1 MADYTSPFT
10 ITNTMLDCVASISEK
25 IGKMSALKN
34 LEAKPHLRKNNRI
47 RSIYSSL
54 RIEANSL
61 SIGQVRDV
69 ISGQL
74 VLGEQKEIQEVK
86 NVYEA
91 YAQIS
96 VINPYD
102 IEELKRIHA
111 IMTKYLV
118 DESGCFRHGEEGVF
132 NGEQCIFMAPPA
144 RLVPQLIDELFAW
157 MNRVQGEVHPL
168 ILASVFHYEFVF
180 IHPFSDG
187 NGRMARLWHTCL
199 LSKWK
204 SVFQYIPIES
214 QIEKFQDEYYNAIA
228 KCHING
234 ESNVFIEFMLKQIDK
249 ILEEILLRADEQDEH
264 VTEYVKK
271 LLNVMEYEVPYT
283 STALMEKLGLKSKET
298 FRKNYMNPAMELQ
311 LVQMTIPKKP
321 KSRNQRYIRR

>member
-1 MADYTSPFT
+1 
-10 ITNTMLDCVASISEK
+10 
-25 IGKMSALKN
+25 MSALKN

-86 NVYEA
+86 NAYGA

-132 NGEQCIFMAPPA
+132 NGEQCIFMALPA
-144 RLVPQLIDELFAW
+144 RLVPQLIDEL
-157 MNRVQGEVHPL
+157 
-168 ILASVFHYEFVF
+168 F

-187 NGRMARLWHTCL
+187 NGRMARLGHTCL

-234 ESNVFIEFMLKQIDK
+234 DSNVFIEFMLKQIDK

-283 STALMEKLGLKSKET
+283 STVLMEKLGLKSKET
-298 FRKNYMNPAMELQ
+298 FRKNYMNPAMQLQ
-311 LVQMTIPKKP
+311 LVQMTIPEKP

>member
-1 MADYTSPFT
+1 MADYTPPFT

-86 NVYEA
+86 NAYEA

-157 MNRVQGEVHPL
+157 MNRVQGEVHLL

-234 ESNVFIEFMLKQIDK
+234 DSNVFIEFMLKQIDK
-249 ILEEILLRADEQDEH
+249 ILEEILLRADEQDEYI
-264 VTEYVKK
+264 TEYVKK

-283 STALMEKLGLKSKET
+283 STVLMEKLGLKSKET

-311 LVQMTIPKKP
+311 LVQMTIPEKP

>member
-1 MADYTSPFT
+1 MADYTPPFT

-25 IGKMSALKN
+25 IGKMSALKK

-69 ISGQL
+69 ISGQP

-86 NVYEA
+86 NAYEA

-132 NGEQCIFMAPPA
+132 NGEQCIFMALPA

-157 MNRVQGEVHPL
+157 MNRVQGEVHLL

-214 QIEKFQDEYYNAIA
+214 QIEKFQDEYYNAIV

-234 ESNVFIEFMLKQIDK
+234 DSNVFIEFMLKQIDK

-283 STALMEKLGLKSKET
+283 STVLMEKLGLKSKET
-298 FRKNYMNPAMELQ
+298 FRKNYMNPAMQLR
-311 LVQMTIPKKP
+311 LVQMTIPEKP

>member
-1 MADYTSPFT
+1 M
-10 ITNTMLDCVASISEK
+10 
-25 IGKMSALKN
+25 
-34 LEAKPHLRKNNRI
+34 
-47 RSIYSSL
+47 
-54 RIEANSL
+54 
-61 SIGQVRDV
+61 
-69 ISGQL
+69 
-74 VLGEQKEIQEVK
+74 GEQKEIQEVK
-86 NVYEA
+86 NAYEA

-132 NGEQCIFMAPPA
+132 NGEQCIFMALPA

-157 MNRVQGEVHPL
+157 MNRVQGEVHLL

-214 QIEKFQDEYYNAIA
+214 QIEKFQDEYYNAIV

-234 ESNVFIEFMLKQIDK
+234 DSNVFIEFMLKQIDK

-298 FRKNYMNPAMELQ
+298 FRKNYMNPAMQLR
-311 LVQMTIPKKP
+311 LVQMTIPEKP

>member
-1 MADYTSPFT
+1 MEDYTPPFT
-10 ITNTMLDCVASISEK
+10 ITNTMLDCAASISEK
-25 IGKMSALKN
+25 IG
-34 LEAKPHLRKNNRI
+34 KNNRI

-86 NVYEA
+86 NAYEA

-168 ILASVFHYEFVF
+168 ILASVFHYEFAF

-187 NGRMARLWHTCL
+187 KVTLRY
-199 LSKWK
+199 
-204 SVFQYIPIES
+204 Q
-214 QIEKFQDEYYNAIA
+214 Q
-228 KCHING
+228 
-234 ESNVFIEFMLKQIDK
+234 NV
-249 ILEEILLRADEQDEH
+249 A
-264 VTEYVKK
+264 
-271 LLNVMEYEVPYT
+271 
-283 STALMEKLGLKSKET
+283 
-298 FRKNYMNPAMELQ
+298 
-311 LVQMTIPKKP
+311 
-321 KSRNQRYIRR
+321 

>member
-1 MADYTSPFT
+1 M
-10 ITNTMLDCVASISEK
+10 
-25 IGKMSALKN
+25 
-34 LEAKPHLRKNNRI
+34 
-47 RSIYSSL
+47 
-54 RIEANSL
+54 
-61 SIGQVRDV
+61 
-69 ISGQL
+69 
-74 VLGEQKEIQEVK
+74 GEQKEIQEVK
-86 NVYEA
+86 NAYGA

-132 NGEQCIFMAPPA
+132 NGEQCIFMALPA

-157 MNRVQGEVHPL
+157 MNRVQGEVHLL

-214 QIEKFQDEYYNAIA
+214 QIEKFQDGARI
-228 KCHING
+228 
-234 ESNVFIEFMLKQIDK
+234 
-249 ILEEILLRADEQDEH
+249 
-264 VTEYVKK
+264 
-271 LLNVMEYEVPYT
+271 
-283 STALMEKLGLKSKET
+283 
-298 FRKNYMNPAMELQ
+298 
-311 LVQMTIPKKP
+311 
-321 KSRNQRYIRR
+321 

>member
-1 MADYTSPFT
+1 MADYTPPFT

-86 NVYEA
+86 NAYEA

-157 MNRVQGEVHPL
+157 MNRVQGEVHLL

-234 ESNVFIEFMLKQIDK
+234 DLNVFIEFMLKQIDK

-283 STALMEKLGLKSKET
+283 STVLMEKLGLKSKET
-298 FRKNYMNPAMELQ
+298 FRKNYMNPAMQLQ
-311 LVQMTIPKKP
+311 LVQMTIPEKP

>member
-1 MADYTSPFT
+1 MADYTPPFT
-10 ITNTMLDCVASISEK
+10 ITNTMLDCAASISEK

-86 NVYEA
+86 NAYEA

-132 NGEQCIFMAPPA
+132 NGEQCIFMALPA

-157 MNRVQGEVHPL
+157 MNRVQGEVHLL

-234 ESNVFIEFMLKQIDK
+234 DLNVFIEFMLKQIDK

-283 STALMEKLGLKSKET
+283 STVLMEKLGLKSKET
-298 FRKNYMNPAMELQ
+298 FRKNYMNPAMQLQ
-311 LVQMTIPKKP
+311 LVQMTIPEKP

>member
-1 MADYTSPFT
+1 MADYTPTFT

-86 NVYEA
+86 NAYEA

-102 IEELKRIHA
+102 IE
-111 IMTKYLV
+111 
-118 DESGCFRHGEEGVF
+118 
-132 NGEQCIFMAPPA
+132 
-144 RLVPQLIDELFAW
+144 
-157 MNRVQGEVHPL
+157 
-168 ILASVFHYEFVF
+168 
-180 IHPFSDG
+180 
-187 NGRMARLWHTCL
+187 
-199 LSKWK
+199 
-204 SVFQYIPIES
+204 
-214 QIEKFQDEYYNAIA
+214 
-228 KCHING
+228 
-234 ESNVFIEFMLKQIDK
+234 
-249 ILEEILLRADEQDEH
+249 
-264 VTEYVKK
+264 
-271 LLNVMEYEVPYT
+271 VPYT
-283 STALMEKLGLKSKET
+283 STVLMEKLGLKSKET

-311 LVQMTIPKKP
+311 LVQMTIPEKP
-321 KSRNQRYIRR
+321 KSRNQRYIRRNRG

>member
-1 MADYTSPFT
+1 MADYTPPFT

-86 NVYEA
+86 NAYEA

-132 NGEQCIFMAPPA
+132 NGEQCIFMALPA

-157 MNRVQGEVHPL
+157 MNRVQGEVHLL

-234 ESNVFIEFMLKQIDK
+234 DSNVFIEFMLKQIDK

-283 STALMEKLGLKSKET
+283 STVLMEKLGLKSKET
-298 FRKNYMNPAMELQ
+298 FRKNYMNPAMQLR
-311 LVQMTIPKKP
+311 LVQMTIPEKP

>member
-1 MADYTSPFT
+1 
-10 ITNTMLDCVASISEK
+10 MLDCVASISEK

-86 NVYEA
+86 NAYGA

-132 NGEQCIFMAPPA
+132 NGEQCIFMALPA

-157 MNRVQGEVHPL
+157 MNRVQGEVHLL

-187 NGRMARLWHTCL
+187 NGRMARLGHTCL

-234 ESNVFIEFMLKQIDK
+234 DSNVFIEFMLKQIDK

-283 STALMEKLGLKSKET
+283 STVLMEKLGLKSKET
-298 FRKNYMNPAMELQ
+298 FRKNYMNPAIQLQ
-311 LVQMTIPKKP
+311 LVQMTIPEKP